1 MLRNDGKG
9 ICSPLRGASPSPSRR
24 ALPPLPGFMSHPA
37 LLEDGESTPLP
48 APAASP
54 SGGAHPRL
62 ASGEARP
69 RASWLGAHHDKPG
82 AQPDSSDESETAR
95 SREAASV
102 ISGRSTVVGSHESCA
117 SSRAQSPRHWPPDS
131 GRHWGSDTD
140 SCRDDDSMSMAS
152 SVSSIS
158 TISTSTTCSERS
170 PSGPGG
176 ARASFGAQAA
186 SGRRPPR
193 PHTAVTRHSIG
204 SIASSLEQ
212 AHIDLSGQ
220 RLERHPSGGEGGRP
234 GHDVTW
240 GGEDSPPGA
249 KALAPLRM
257 QAEFECIFSK
267 ARHGRYK
274 EVSELLE
281 AGALVDGVDGRG
293 NTPLHAACQG
303 GSLKTVKA
311 LLRRGCETNAQNHQ
325 GNTPL
330 HYALAYRYQDVAE
343 YLLRKGGALSD
354 IRNAAGLTAS
364 EGLGTK
370 SALERPH

>member
-62 ASGEARP
+62 ASSEARP
-69 RASWLGAHHDKPG
+69 RASWLGSHHDKPG
-82 AQPDSSDESETAR
+82 AQLDSSDESETAR

-102 ISGRSTVVGSHESCA
+102 VSGRSTVVGSHESCA

-140 SCRDDDSMSMAS
+140 SCRDDDSMSVAS

-170 PSGPGG
+170 PYGAGG

-186 SGRRPPR
+186 SWRRPPR
-193 PHTAVTRHSIG
+193 PHTAVTRHSTG

-212 AHIDLSGQ
+212 AHIDLSGL
-220 RLERHPSGGEGGRP
+220 RPDRHPSALVCGGQGS
-234 GHDVTW
+234 DVAW
-240 GGEDSPPGA
+240 GGED
-249 KALAPLRM
+249 APAALRM

-281 AGALVDGVDGRG
+281 AGALVDGVDDRG
-293 NTPLHAACQG
+293 NTPLHAASQG

-330 HYALAYRYQDVAE
+330 HYAMAYRYQDVAE

-354 IRNAAGLTAS
+354 IRNAAGLTAL

-370 SALERPH
+370 SALERSH